1 MCIFLGETLG
11 FLKINV
17 KNKVNYVTGVKMV
30 LKRLQEGM

>member
-1 MCIFLGETLG
+1 MLS

-17 KNKVNYVTGVKMV
+17 KNKVNYATGVKMV